1 MEAAQPICIAFSN
14 ADVSKSEV
22 LISSNAIGVTG
33 GNEGIIT
40 IPRFAGD
47 WGVYRIVFFDKGL
60 SVNAIVWF
68 WVNSKSRIIFK
79 DVIIETKKDE
89 FVVFASS
96 TEFPLAVPVIINHRI
111 SRNSIDIVS
120 KDSTDWI
127 IYSNFSQHVTIRMY
141 LLNAS

>member
-1 MEAAQPICIAFSN
+1 MDGLDQNVNHINYIAL
-14 ADVSKSEV
+14 E
-22 LISSNAIGVTG
+22 
-33 GNEGIIT
+33 
-40 IPRFAGD
+40 
-47 WGVYRIVFFDKGL
+47 
-60 SVNAIVWF
+60 
-68 WVNSKSRIIFK
+68 NSKSRIIFK